1 MLTQNG
7 LHPLL
12 NGLLLNMLYLN
23 LNIKSIFFFLISG
36 QTMSVSSFKKL
47 EPEEYLR
54 QHYQQGLRPD
64 GRKGLTS
71 LRPVSISVGS
81 ISVAD
86 GSAVVK
92 QGDTIV
98 VSMVFIVTLTLSS
111 TGQGT
116 FHLEFLSN
124 HILSAEFFSKL
135 SKLFWR

>member
-23 LNIKSIFFFLISG
+23 LNIKSIFFSLISG

-98 VSMVFIVTLTLSS
+98 VSMVFIVTLKVT
-111 TGQGT
+111 
-116 FHLEFLSN
+116 
-124 HILSAEFFSKL
+124 
-135 SKLFWR
+135 

>member
-1 MLTQNG
+1 
-7 LHPLL
+7 
-12 NGLLLNMLYLN
+12 
-23 LNIKSIFFFLISG
+23 
-36 QTMSVSSFKKL
+36 MSVSSFKKL

-98 VSMVFIVTLTLSS
+98 VSIR
-111 TGQGT
+111 GRPR
-116 FHLEFLSN
+116 
-124 HILSAEFFSKL
+124 FFDQVGHQTINASIGNKHFFT
-135 SKLFWR
+135 K

>member
-1 MLTQNG
+1 
-7 LHPLL
+7 
-12 NGLLLNMLYLN
+12 
-23 LNIKSIFFFLISG
+23 
-36 QTMSVSSFKKL
+36 MSVSSFKKL

-64 GRKGLTS
+64 GRKGLSS

-98 VSMVFIVTLTLSS
+98 VSMVFILIKAFKIVS
-111 TGQGT
+111 
-116 FHLEFLSN
+116 
-124 HILSAEFFSKL
+124 
-135 SKLFWR
+135 R

>member
-98 VSMVFIVTLTLSS
+98 VSMVFI
-111 TGQGT
+111 
-116 FHLEFLSN
+116 
-124 HILSAEFFSKL
+124 
-135 SKLFWR
+135 

>member
-23 LNIKSIFFFLISG
+23 LNIKSIFFFSG
-36 QTMSVSSFKKL
+36 QTVSVSSFKKL

-98 VSMVFIVTLTLSS
+98 VSMVFIV
-111 TGQGT
+111 
-116 FHLEFLSN
+116 
-124 HILSAEFFSKL
+124 ILKVS
-135 SKLFWR
+135 

>member
-1 MLTQNG
+1 
-7 LHPLL
+7 
-12 NGLLLNMLYLN
+12 
-23 LNIKSIFFFLISG
+23 
-36 QTMSVSSFKKL
+36 MSVSSFKKL

-98 VSMVFIVTLTLSS
+98 VSMVFIVILKISKFQNVLLVSS
-111 TGQGT
+111 NLPKTQR
-116 FHLEFLSN
+116 N
-124 HILSAEFFSKL
+124 FFQDFCPSL
-135 SKLFWR
+135 

>member
-23 LNIKSIFFFLISG
+23 LNIKSIFFSLISG

-98 VSMVFIVTLTLSS
+98 VSMVFIVILKISKFQNVLLVSS
-111 TGQGT
+111 NLPKTQR
-116 FHLEFLSN
+116 N
-124 HILSAEFFSKL
+124 FFQDFCPSL
-135 SKLFWR
+135 